1 MTKPNDA
8 AEHSG
13 STDCSQAERREWWI
27 ANPPWCWKWTM
38 VSCFRGRNLD
48 GDDIVHVKEVMPDD
62 PDIDAII
69 AAATEVLRA
78 SHIGDQNF
86 IKCLNG
92 DDAARLR
99 KALGLLEDVFRS

>member
-1 MTKPNDA
+1 MSNQASRDSDA
-8 AEHSG
+8 SH
-13 STDCSQAERREWWI
+13 CSHVERREWWI
-27 ANPPWCWKWTM
+27 TNPPWCWKWTI

-48 GDDIVHVKEVMPDD
+48 GDDIVRVKEVKPDD

-69 AAATEVLRA
+69 AAAANVLRE

-86 IKCLNG
+86 IECLNG

-99 KALGLLEDVFRS
+99 TALVALGDAFRS